1 MYRLDDERL
10 EGSPAERDLV
20 VLVDL
25 SNPLVR
31 IVPKLHRVWILDDS
45 VWNQELDSM
54 IFVGSFQLWIFCDS
68 NNLYLVCSNN
78 DVIFYKDPSNF
89 LFYN

>member
-1 MYRLDDERL
+1 MELTQLIVVVTTSSLLDIKKHLDSAL
-10 EGSPAERDLV
+10 GL
-20 VLVDL
+20 
-25 SNPLVR
+25 R
-31 IVPKLHRVWILDDS
+31 IWILGVP
-45 VWNQELDSM
+45 VWSQQLDSM